1 MRADSV
7 TYCGVVK
14 LSEHTEELARLRAS
28 DDDDRIDQAFNAV
41 CKRIWGYTLDD
52 FDDESLG
59 AKDHAF
65 LDRLTWKRAAAFALA
80 HGYDL
85 VDHATGNMVPDW
97 WGFAWMILAEERGL
111 LTPDGR
117 EATWQRYAARLKAK
131 QPKVAGVVWR
141 I

>member
-7 TYCGVVK
+7 IYGEVVK
-14 LSEHTEELARLRAS
+14 LSQHTAELARLRAC
-28 DDDDRIDQAFNAV
+28 DDDDRIDQAFNSV

-52 FDDESLG
+52 FDDESLS
-59 AKDHAF
+59 AKDHDF
-65 LDRLTWKRAAAFALA
+65 LDRLTWKRAAAFALE

-85 VDHATGNMVPDW
+85 VDQATGDMVPEW

-111 LTPDGR
+111 LTPEGR
-117 EATWQRYAARLKAK
+117 EATWRRYAARLKAK